1 MAIKNLKDMFVDL
14 LQDAYSA
21 ETQLTKALPK
31 MAKAANNAQLK
42 AGFDQHLRETEQQIK
57 RLEQVGTMCNCKL
70 DKNTCE
76 AMEGLIEEGQEIIDL
91 DADPDAKDAGLIA
104 SAQKVEHYEI
114 ATYGTLCSW
123 ADQLGMAQAKSLL
136 GQTLTEEKATDEKLT
151 RLAESMV
158 NAHAAAK

>member
-1 MAIKNLKDMFVDL
+1 MAVKNLKDMFVDL

-21 ETQLTKALPK
+21 ETQLVEALPK
-31 MAKAANNAQLK
+31 MAGAAKSAELK
-42 AGFDQHLRETEQQIK
+42 AGFQQHLTETKNQVK
-57 RLEQVGTMCNCKL
+57 RLEQVGKMVSADL
-70 DKNTCE
+70 DENPCE
-76 AMEGLIEEGQEIIDL
+76 AMEGLVEEGEEIIEM

-123 ADQLGMAQAKSLL
+123 AKQLGMQDAANILA
-136 GQTLTEEKATDEKLT
+136 QTLNEEKATDEKLT

-158 NAHAAAK
+158 NQKATK

>member
-1 MAIKNLKDMFVDL
+1 MCDCDL
-14 LQDAYSA
+14 D
-21 ETQLTKALPK
+21 E
-31 MAKAANNAQLK
+31 
-42 AGFDQHLRETEQQIK
+42 
-57 RLEQVGTMCNCKL
+57 
-70 DKNTCE
+70 NTCE
-76 AMEGLIEEGQEIIDL
+76 AMEGLIEEGEEMIDM

-123 ADQLGMAQAKSLL
+123 ADQLGMTQAKNLL

-158 NAHAAAK
+158 NAQAAAK

>member
-1 MAIKNLKDMFVDL
+1 MAAKNLKDMFVDL

-21 ETQLTKALPK
+21 ETQLVEALPK
-31 MAKAANNAQLK
+31 MADAAGSTDLK
-42 AGFDQHLRETEQQIK
+42 AGFRQHLTETKNQVK
-57 RLEQVGTMCNCKL
+57 RLEQVGKMVSADL
-70 DKNTCE
+70 DENTCE
-76 AMEGLIEEGQEIIDL
+76 AMEGLVEEGEEIIDM

-123 ADQLGMAQAKSLL
+123 AKQLGMQDAANLL
-136 GQTLTEEKATDEKLT
+136 GQTLSEEKATDEKLT

-158 NAHAAAK
+158 NQKATK

>member
-1 MAIKNLKDMFVDL
+1 MAVKNLKDMFVDL

-21 ETQLTKALPK
+21 ETQLVEALPK
-31 MAKAANNAQLK
+31 MAGAAQSSELK
-42 AGFDQHLRETEQQIK
+42 AGFQQHLAETKNQVK
-57 RLEQVGTMCNCKL
+57 RLEQVGKL
-70 DKNTCE
+70 VSADLDENTCE
-76 AMEGLIEEGQEIIDL
+76 AMEGLVEEGEEIIDM

-123 ADQLGMAQAKSLL
+123 AKQLGMQDAANIL
-136 GQTLTEEKATDEKLT
+136 GQTLNEEKATDEKLT

-158 NAHAAAK
+158 NRKATK

>member
-1 MAIKNLKDMFVDL
+1 MAAKNLKDMFVDL

-42 AGFDQHLRETEQQIK
+42 AGFEQHLRETEQQIN
-57 RLEQVGTMCNCKL
+57 RLKQVGTMCDCDL
-70 DKNTCE
+70 DENTCE
-76 AMEGLIEEGQEIIDL
+76 AMEGLVAEGEEIIAMN
-91 DADPDAKDAGLIA
+91 ADPDAKDAGLIA

-123 ADQLGMAQAKSLL
+123 ADQIGMTDAKNLL

>member
-1 MAIKNLKDMFVDL
+1 MFVDL

-31 MAKAANNAQLK
+31 MAKAANDAQLR
-42 AGFDQHLRETEQQIK
+42 AGFEQHLRETEQHVK
-57 RLEQVGTMCNCKL
+57 RLEQVGTMCDCDL
-70 DKNTCE
+70 DENTCE
-76 AMEGLIEEGQEIIDL
+76 AMEGLIEEGQEIIDM
-91 DADPDAKDAGLIA
+91 DADPDARDAGLIA

-123 ADQLGMAQAKSLL
+123 AEQLGLTQAKTLL
-136 GQTLTEEKATDEKLT
+136 GQTLSEEKATDEKLT

>member
-1 MAIKNLKDMFVDL
+1 MAVKNLKDMFVDL

-31 MAKAANNAQLK
+31 MAKAASNAQLRS
-42 AGFDQHLRETEQQIK
+42 GFEQHLRETEQQVK
-57 RLEQVGTMCNCKL
+57 RLEQVGTMCDCEL
-70 DKNTCE
+70 DENTCE
-76 AMEGLIEEGQEIIDL
+76 AMEGLIEEGEEIIDL

-123 ADQLGMAQAKSLL
+123 ADQLGMAQAKTLL

-158 NAHAAAK
+158 NTRAAAK

>member
-1 MAIKNLKDMFVDL
+1 MAAKNLKDMFVDL

-31 MAKAANNAQLK
+31 MAKAANNTQLK
-42 AGFDQHLRETEQQIK
+42 AGFEQHLRETEQHVN
-57 RLEQVGTMCNCKL
+57 RLKQVGTML
-70 DKNTCE
+70 DCDLDENTCE
-76 AMEGLIEEGQEIIDL
+76 AMEGLVAEGEEMIAMN
-91 DADPDAKDAGLIA
+91 ADPDAKDAGLIA

-123 ADQLGMAQAKSLL
+123 ADQIGMTQAKNIL
-136 GQTLTEEKATDEKLT
+136 GQTLTEEKAADEKLT

-158 NAHAAAK
+158 NVQAATK

>member
-1 MAIKNLKDMFVDL
+1 MAAKNLKDMFIDL

-31 MAKAANNAQLK
+31 MAKAANNAQLR
-42 AGFDQHLRETEQQIK
+42 AGFEQHLRETEQQVK
-57 RLEQVGTMCNCKL
+57 RLEQVGTMCNSDL
-70 DKNTCE
+70 DENTCE
-76 AMEGLIEEGQEIIDL
+76 AMEGLIEEGEEIIAMN
-91 DADPDAKDAGLIA
+91 ADPDAKDAGLIA

-123 ADQLGMAQAKSLL
+123 ADQLGMTQAKTLL
-136 GQTLTEEKATDEKLT
+136 GQTLAEEKATDEKLT

>member
-1 MAIKNLKDMFVDL
+1 MAAKNLKDMFVGL

-31 MAKAANNAQLK
+31 MAKAASNAQLK
-42 AGFDQHLRETEQQIK
+42 AGFEQHLRETEQHVN
-57 RLEQVGTMCNCKL
+57 RLKQVGTMCDCEL
-70 DKNTCE
+70 DENTCE
-76 AMEGLIEEGQEIIDL
+76 AMEGLVAEGEEMMAMNAE
-91 DADPDAKDAGLIA
+91 PDAKDAGLIA

-123 ADQLGMAQAKSLL
+123 ADQIGMPQAKNLL

-158 NAHAAAK
+158 NARAAAK